1 MIPFRSRIQ
10 LSNAFGKTQQL
21 TDSDAT
27 YDAFFTGCLQNPQ
40 YCALAGYNST
50 AKELQNTIEKLLEEV
65 KYQPIVLG
73 SDIST
78 DLVTY
83 QSLRL
88 LIASAIYATSLWP
101 DLAQAFDAVFT
112 RNQTSYVEAST
123 VLTGALGARLYPQY
137 AGPENLQGIRCS
149 DSAFRTDEFSEVSR
163 YVQISGVQNVT
174 QIVVLKTAAN
184 RYFLFNRSFRL

>member
-1 MIPFRSRIQ
+1 MM
-10 LSNAFGKTQQL
+10 LSSPVAFKTR
-21 TDSDAT
+21 
-27 YDAFFTGCLQNPQ
+27 
-40 YCALAGYNST
+40 ST
-50 AKELQNTIEKLLEEV
+50 ALLPVTTRLQKELQNTIEKLLEEV

-123 VLTGALGARLYPQY
+123 VLTGAIGRPALSAICRAGEFARYP
-137 AGPENLQGIRCS
+137 
-149 DSAFRTDEFSEVSR
+149 
-163 YVQISGVQNVT
+163 VQRLGVQD
-174 QIVVLKTAAN
+174 
-184 RYFLFNRSFRL
+184 R